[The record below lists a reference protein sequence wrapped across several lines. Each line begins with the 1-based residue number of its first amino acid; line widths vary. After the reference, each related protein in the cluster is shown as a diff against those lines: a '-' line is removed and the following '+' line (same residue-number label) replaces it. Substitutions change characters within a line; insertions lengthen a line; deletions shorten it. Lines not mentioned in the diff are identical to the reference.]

1 MVDFLSL
8 TEKISFYLNTF
19 FSKFLGK
26 LIVAVV
32 IILIG
37 FIIGKV
43 AERII
48 QKVLHELEVDRLM
61 ERTGIKF
68 SLETVISNLAAYLIY
83 LIAIIMA
90 LNQLGLTTII
100 LYIVVGGIIV
110 LIVVSTLLA
119 IKDYI
124 PNMIAGFFI
133 FKKAKFKEGN
143 KIKFNGTEGRVKKI
157 GLVETEIL
165 TRNGNQIF
173 VPNSILIKNKVI
185 VKKR

>member
-1 MVDFLSL
+1 MVDFVFL
-8 TEKISFYLNTF
+8 TEKVSVYLNTF

-32 IILIG
+32 ILLIG
-37 FIIGKV
+37 FIIGKL

-48 QKVLHELEVDRLM
+48 QKVLHELEVDRLI
-61 ERTGIKF
+61 ERTGVKF
-68 SLETVISNLAAYLIY
+68 SLETVISNLAAYLVY
-83 LIAIIMA
+83 LITIIMA

-100 LYIVVGGIIV
+100 LYIVVSGIII

-124 PNMIAGFFI
+124 PNIIAGFFI
-133 FKKAKFKEGN
+133 FKKAKIKEGN

-165 TRNGNQIF
+165 TRNGDQIF
-173 VPNSILIKNKVI
+173 IPNSILVKSKVL